1 MAPQKEG
8 LYLKRVR
15 ASKLSGGT
23 SSDTIHATVERVIAS
38 QNLGGRVLDYGA
50 GTGSL
55 TRRLLALR
63 RFDTVAAAD
72 IMPAPED
79 MPGEIEWIEQDLN
92 LPLTRH
98 ENAFDVVVAA
108 EVIEHLEN
116 PRFMVRELYSI
127 LRPGGIIILT
137 TPNNESWRS
146 LVALVIRG
154 HYALFGDLNYPAH
167 ITPILRK
174 DFIRIFTEA
183 GFTTPSFHF
192 TNEGGVPGKPVVT
205 WQQISFGLLNGLR
218 FSDNFLAIATK
229 PLGVLTRVDHSAI
242 APYANSNA
250 P

>member
-1 MAPQKEG
+1 MAPPKKDG

-23 SSDTIHATVERVIAS
+23 SSDKIYAMVERVIAAH
-38 QNLGGRVLDYGA
+38 NLRGRVLDYGA
-50 GTGSL
+50 GTGTF
-55 TRRLLALR
+55 TRRLLALH

-72 IMPAPED
+72 IMPASDD
-79 MPGEIEWIEQDLN
+79 MPKEIEWIEQDLN
-92 LPLTRH
+92 LPLAEH
-98 ENAFDVVVAA
+98 ENTFDVVVAA

-146 LVALVIRG
+146 FVALLVRG
-154 HYALFGDLNYPAH
+154 HYAFFGDLNYPAH

-174 DFIRIFTEA
+174 DFTRIFTEA
-183 GFTTPSFHF
+183 GFTPPAFHF
-192 TNEGGVPGKPVVT
+192 TDEGGIPGKPAVT

-229 PLGVLTRVDHSAI
+229 PLSAGTPSG
-242 APYANSNA
+242 AAATAS
-250 P
+250 